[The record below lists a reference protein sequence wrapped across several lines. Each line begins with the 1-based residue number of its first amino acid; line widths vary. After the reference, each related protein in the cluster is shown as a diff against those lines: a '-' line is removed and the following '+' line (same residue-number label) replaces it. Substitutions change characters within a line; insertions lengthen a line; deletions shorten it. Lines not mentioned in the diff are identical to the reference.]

1 MKKEASKRQSLS
13 KPEIRRFLCLSTG
26 HLPEATYDRLR
37 DDDEFTIDGA
47 GAWLWVPDDP
57 RESAEFGRET
67 YWPEVLTVQL
77 FARRLGCDYVLLDRD
92 GPVTE
97 GLPAYEWGN

>member
-1 MKKEASKRQSLS
+1 MSQKVRLAKA
-13 KPEIRRFLCLSTG
+13 EIRKFLCLSTG
-26 HLPEATYDRLR
+26 HLPENAYDMLR
-37 DDDEFTIDGA
+37 DDDELTIDAA

-57 RESAEFGRET
+57 RESAEVGRET

-77 FARRLGCDYVLLDRD
+77 FARRLGCDYVLLDQD

-97 GLPAYEWGN
+97 GLPVYGWGG